1 MAYFSLYNSSVQHHE
16 LITKLNLTV
25 RVRRLTSLS
34 HLTETVRHILCYSRL
49 ICVIYVIII
58 EGLKMAEAD
67 SLGRSKRV
75 KLGRLLKP
83 FKASKMKMPKRT
95 VKTCE
100 PHSWSFEPKVRLA
113 PAWV

>member
-1 MAYFSLYNSSVQHHE
+1 MAYFSLYNSSVHHHE

-75 KLGRLLKP
+75 KLLGFILENVLLGHKEVALSGCLNLT
-83 FKASKMKMPKRT
+83 KIS
-95 VKTCE
+95 
-100 PHSWSFEPKVRLA
+100 LL
-113 PAWV
+113 